1 MLTGDSGMKSYLMV
15 WFNSE
20 GGRPSEITQRL
31 MSMGFRPIQGA
42 YDYVYEWD
50 SSVSVD
56 EILRFGDRVQMT
68 LAGLG
73 VMFKIETVDGSL

>member
-1 MLTGDSGMKSYLMV
+1 MKSYLMV

-31 MSMGFRPIQGA
+31 MSMGFKPIQGA
-42 YDYVYEWD
+42 YDYVYDWGD
-50 SSVSVD
+50 SVSMD

-68 LAGLG
+68 LKGLG
-73 VMFKIETVDGSL
+73 VMFKLETVDGSL

>member
-1 MLTGDSGMKSYLMV
+1 MV

-31 MSMGFRPIQGA
+31 MSMGFEPIQGA

-50 SSVSVD
+50 NSVEVD

-68 LAGLG
+68 LLGLG
-73 VMFKIETVDGSL
+73 VLFKLETLDGSVKG